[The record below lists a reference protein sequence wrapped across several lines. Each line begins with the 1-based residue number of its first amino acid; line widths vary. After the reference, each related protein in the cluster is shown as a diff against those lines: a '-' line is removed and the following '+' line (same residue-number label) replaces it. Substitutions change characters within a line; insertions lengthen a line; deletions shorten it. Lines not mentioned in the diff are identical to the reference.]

1 MVALSA
7 VVGVGVMVDSFRAS
21 VARWLDVT
29 LRADL
34 YVGAVG
40 EGTAVLDA
48 DLVTVALALEEVDH
62 ASSGRVLRVQSPM
75 GELRLLVLSMAPES
89 YDGFDLVAGERASA
103 WSAFDRDDAVLVS
116 EPFAWHRGVGPG
128 DALSLET
135 ASGARVFRVAGVYRD
150 YGSERGTVL
159 MGRPTFA
166 RHWDDPRVATL
177 GLYLAAGADPAAAAA
192 RVEAVFSARQ
202 PVVVRANGEIK
213 SLSMAVFERT
223 FTVTSVLQALAT
235 LVALV
240 GVLSALMAIE
250 LERARELAVL
260 RAQGLT
266 RGGLWVLVETQTL
279 VMGLLA
285 GVLALP
291 LGVALAVIL
300 VHVINRRSF
309 GWEMSL
315 HLEPGLL
322 WQTLAVALTAALLA
336 GLYPA
341 WRMAR
346 TAPAA
351 ALREE

>member
-1 MVALSA
+1 MPK
-7 VVGVGVMVDSFRAS
+7 DF
-21 VARWLDVT
+21 
-29 LRADL
+29 
-34 YVGAVG
+34 
-40 EGTAVLDA
+40 
-48 DLVTVALALEEVDH
+48 
-62 ASSGRVLRVQSPM
+62 
-75 GELRLLVLSMAPES
+75 
-89 YDGFDLVAGERASA
+89 
-103 WSAFDRDDAVLVS
+103 
-116 EPFAWHRGVGPG
+116 
-128 DALSLET
+128 LSLADWT
-135 ASGARVFRVAGVYRD
+135 AD
-150 YGSERGTVL
+150 EL
-159 MGRPTFA
+159 
-166 RHWDDPRVATL
+166 L
-177 GLYLAAGADPAAAAA
+177 GL
-192 RVEAVFSARQ
+192 
-202 PVVVRANGEIK
+202 
-213 SLSMAVFERT
+213 
-223 FTVTSVLQALAT
+223 
-235 LVALV
+235 
-240 GVLSALMAIE
+240 

-309 GWEMSL
+309 GWGMSL

-322 WQTLAVALTAALLA
+322 GQTLVVALAAALLA